1 MEIFSTIEQQDLALR
16 WARIQQLMTQSDVDA
31 LLVSDNVNLCYVS
44 GRVFGGVAYIPAEGN
59 PIFFVRRPVGLEGDM
74 VAYMR
79 KFEDIPAMLSER
91 GYAQPTKIALEG
103 DILSFNE
110 YSRLQKAFGLDSSAI
125 LSSATTILRR
135 ARSVKTPYEIEQ
147 TRLSGIKHAE
157 LYSKIK
163 SIFRAGMSDYDLGVE
178 LEYQSRLLGSLG
190 SMRIFGRSMEIFVGS
205 VLVGA
210 NADAPSPYDFA
221 LGGAGMDKSLP
232 VGCSGTPIEEGTT
245 IMVDVCGNF
254 NRYMTDMTRV
264 FSLGIIPDQ
273 VLQAHQVALEMQNR
287 MEQMVKSGTPTA
299 DVYNMCFDLAKSE
312 SLSEYFMGCSQQ
324 AGFVGHG
331 VGLEINEMPV
341 MAPRSREIYES
352 GVVFAFEPKFVFP
365 EIGAVGIE
373 NTFVVNDGGVEKLT
387 IFEESI
393 ISLD

>member
-1 MEIFSTIEQQDLALR
+1 MQIFSKELELDLSLR
-16 WARIQQLMTQSDVDA
+16 WARIQSIMSASGVDA
-31 LLVSDNVNLCYVS
+31 LIVSDNTSLCYVS
-44 GRVFGGVAYIPAEGN
+44 DRVFGGVAYIPAEGK
-59 PIFFVRRPVGLEGDM
+59 PIFCVRRPVGLEGDT

-79 KFEDIPAMLSER
+79 KVEDIPSILAQR

-103 DILSFNE
+103 DVATYGE
-110 YSRLQKAFGLDSSAI
+110 YMRLQKAFGLDDSAT
-125 LSSATTILRR
+125 SGAATTILRC

-157 LYSKIK
+157 LYTKIK
-163 SIFRAGMSDYDLGVE
+163 SLFKPGMTDTELAIE
-178 LEYQSRLLGSLG
+178 LEYESRRLGSLG

-210 NADAPSPYDFA
+210 NADSPSPYDFA
-221 LGGAGMDKSLP
+221 LGGAGMDNSLP
-232 VGCSGTPIEEGTT
+232 IGSSGTAITSGTT
-245 IMVDVCGNF
+245 VMVDVCGNF

-264 FSLGIIPDQ
+264 FSYGILPDK
-273 VLQAHQVALEMQNR
+273 VLQAHEVALEMQR
-287 MEQMVKSGTPTA
+287 RLEQMVKNGTPTA
-299 DVYNMCFDLAKSE
+299 DVYNMCVELAKQE
-312 SLSEYFMGCSQQ
+312 SLGEYFMGHSQQ

-341 MAPRSREIYES
+341 LAPRSREIFET

-373 NTFVVNDGGVEKLT
+373 NTFLVKEDSVEKLT

>member
-1 MEIFSTIEQQDLALR
+1 MEIFSKIEEQDLALR
-16 WARIQQLMTQSDVDA
+16 WGRIQKLMAESGVDA
-31 LLVSDNVNLCYVS
+31 LLVSDNVSLCYVS
-44 GRVFGGVAYIPAEGN
+44 GRVFGGVAYVPAQGK
-59 PIFFVRRPVGLEGDM
+59 PIFFVRRPVGLTGDT

-91 GYAQPTKIALEG
+91 GYAAPEKLALEG
-103 DILSFNE
+103 DIITFNE
-110 YSRLQKAFGLDSSAI
+110 FARLQKAFGLSGDAI
-125 LSSATTILRR
+125 ATSATTILRR

-163 SIFRAGMSDYDLGVE
+163 SIFRPGMSDYDLGVE

-205 VLVGA
+205 VLVGS

-221 LGGAGMDKSLP
+221 LGGAGMDLSLP
-232 VGCSGTPIEEGTT
+232 IGCNGTRIEEGTT
-245 IMVDVCGNF
+245 VMVDVCGNF

-264 FSLGIIPDQ
+264 FSLGIIPDK
-273 VLQAHQVALEMQNR
+273 VLQAHQIALEMQNR
-287 MEQMVKSGTPTA
+287 LEQMVKNGTPTA
-299 DVYNMCFDLAKSE
+299 DVYNMCLDLAKSE
-312 SLSEYFMGCSQQ
+312 SLAENFMGCSQQ

-341 MAPRSREIYES
+341 LAPRSREIFET

-373 NTFVVNDGGVEKLT
+373 NTFVVTDDGVEKLT